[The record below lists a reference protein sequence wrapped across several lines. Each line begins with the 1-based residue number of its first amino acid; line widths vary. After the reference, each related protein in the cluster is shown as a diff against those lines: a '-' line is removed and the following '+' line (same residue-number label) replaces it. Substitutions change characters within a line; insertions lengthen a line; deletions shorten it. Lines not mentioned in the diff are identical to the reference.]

1 MTLSRYRYVL
11 VLLLLVGCTPS
22 YMVDEDDVQGE
33 SLVDI
38 LYLKSLYQGAC
49 EVITES
55 VVIEGYITANDL
67 MGEFP
72 DILYIQDSTAGV
84 EIAVDSDFRKYGYG
98 THLRVV
104 CSGLWLSNFGGKIQI
119 GMRPVSGDSVDVIDE
134 DSAELYLSTT
144 EDITSPT
151 PQSVTINTLTAS
163 HISTYVVI
171 EDLSFIV
178 EDGATTYCDK
188 SAETGRST
196 TTYRTAKDGEG
207 NTIKL
212 LFMYSC
218 DYADV
223 ALPTQPVDVC
233 AIVDYSGGEYIL
245 RVVYYQIFW

>member
-1 MTLSRYRYVL
+1 
-11 VLLLLVGCTPS
+11 
-22 YMVDEDDVQGE
+22 MVDGDEDEDIQSQ

-38 LYLKSLYQGAC
+38 SYLKSLYQGEC
-49 EVITES
+49 ELITES
-55 VVIEGYITANDL
+55 IVVEGYITANDL

-72 DILYIQDSTAGV
+72 DVVYIQDSSAGIEVAV
-84 EIAVDSDFRKYGYG
+84 ESDIEKYSYG

-104 CSGLWLSNFGGKIQI
+104 CCGLWLSNFGGKIQI
-119 GMRPVSGDSVDVIDE
+119 GMRPVSGDSVEPIDE

-144 EDITSPT
+144 DEVTTPAPQEVTITSL
-151 PQSVTINTLTAS
+151 SAS

-171 EDLSFIV
+171 KDLSFII
-178 EDGATTYCDK
+178 EEGSELYCDK
-188 SAETGRST
+188 SIDTGRST
-196 TTYRTAKDGEG
+196 TSYRTAQDSEG

-223 ALPTQPVDVC
+223 ALPTQPVDIC
-233 AIVDYSGGEYIL
+233 AIVDYSGGEYLL